1 MRIIRVIDPT
11 IETAVSLLFDLAGVL
26 KMSTFIMS
34 GYQVWCLLMK
44 QLFSYVDLNVR
55 SLYNIC

>member
-11 IETAVSLLFDLAGVL
+11 IETAVSLLFDLSGVL